1 LLWLYLLFFVDNFEE
16 DIKFDLKLL
25 NEFVDGL
32 KSSLDADSVI
42 VDGEYER
49 VMLMRLDSFLNDGKM
64 RIDLS

>member
-1 LLWLYLLFFVDNFEE
+1 LFFVDNFEE

>member
-1 LLWLYLLFFVDNFEE
+1 
-16 DIKFDLKLL
+16 
-25 NEFVDGL
+25 
-32 KSSLDADSVI
+32 VI

>member
-1 LLWLYLLFFVDNFEE
+1 MLWLYLLFFVDNFEE

>member
-1 LLWLYLLFFVDNFEE
+1 MLWLYLLFFVDNFDE
-16 DIKFDLKLL
+16 DINFDLKLL
-25 NEFVDGL
+25 NEFVDGM

-49 VMLMRLDSFLNDGKM
+49 VMLMRLDSFLYDGKM